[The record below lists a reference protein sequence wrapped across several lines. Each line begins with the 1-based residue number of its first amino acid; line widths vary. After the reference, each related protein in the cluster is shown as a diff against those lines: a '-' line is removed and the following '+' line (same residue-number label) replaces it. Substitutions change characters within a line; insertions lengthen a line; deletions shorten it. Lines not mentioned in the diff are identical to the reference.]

1 MFAPTEAGLTVAYE
15 DPSLPEDLRSRQ
27 RLQVRVASVQD
38 LDKKQ
43 LVTKTFTTQQG
54 EMDVLFAYVDGGVA
68 IMKDPT
74 TPALVVLPPGFPN
87 VRPWEERGRRFR
99 VAGRAAMPDTG
110 PRLPDT
116 MDRLGVWVNSES
128 VDGRGPKRRT
138 FYLPR
143 LGEVETQE
151 LKDEK
156 WISINRMVSYGFVDA
171 PMKRN

>member
-1 MFAPTEAGLTVAYE
+1 
-15 DPSLPEDLRSRQ
+15 
-27 RLQVRVASVQD
+27 
-38 LDKKQ
+38 
-43 LVTKTFTTQQG
+43 
-54 EMDVLFAYVDGGVA
+54 
-68 IMKDPT
+68 
-74 TPALVVLPPGFPN
+74 
-87 VRPWEERGRRFR
+87 
-99 VAGRAAMPDTG
+99 MPDTG